1 LGEKRRFRYWNFEK
15 LKQWICNK
23 KVLEYLL
30 GDQFH
35 IETVKRSA
43 GIMKFLANQNAL
55 THEHLDLL
63 WKSTFNAHEA
73 SIRAIYDVIIE
84 LSSEISVDV
93 IF

>member
-1 LGEKRRFRYWNFEK
+1 MEF
-15 LKQWICNK
+15 
-23 KVLEYLL
+23 LL

-35 IETVKRSA
+35 VETVKRSA

-55 THEHLDLL
+55 TYEHLDLL

-84 LSSEISVDV
+84 LSAEISVEVDCFKPYFTSLEFGLF
-93 IF
+93 IFEDQRNSY